1 MNLETPSYAAG
12 RILTRILPQ
21 DFMDSVMR
29 LAAVLYGRAAGKLEP
44 LRDNLR
50 AILAAEGRSD
60 EAEIRRLSNE
70 NLKNFAGN
78 LCDLA
83 YAGQLGELFIKQRVE
98 IRGLERLEEALSKKK
113 GVIIASAHVGNWELG
128 GMVLSRLGYP
138 FTALALGHR
147 QKSVNDAFQKK
158 RQENGIDVIFLGQD
172 LSRHAAG
179 HPAFMAGR
187 ACYAVLKVNG
197 ILAMVGDLLFGKEGI
212 PVDFLGRKILYPKGV
227 ARFSLATGAVI
238 LPTFFVQMSKKPRRY
253 LLEIGEALQGSS
265 EEELTQHF
273 ANKVEAVVKR
283 TPEQWFD
290 FKRFWE
296 PPSCLN

>member
-1 MNLETPSYAAG
+1 MSLKAPIYAAG
-12 RILTRILPQ
+12 RVLTRILPQ
-21 DFMDSVMR
+21 NFMDSVMR
-29 LAAVLYGRAAGKLEP
+29 LVAVPYGCATGKLEP

-50 AILAAEGRSD
+50 AVLASKGRSD
-60 EAEIRRLSNE
+60 ETEIRRLSNE
-70 NLKNFAGN
+70 NMKNFAGN

-83 YAGQLGELFIKQRVE
+83 YAGRLEESFIKERVE
-98 IRGLERLEEALSKKK
+98 ILGLDRLKEALSRKK

-138 FTALALGHR
+138 LTALALGHR
-147 QKSVNDAFQKK
+147 QRSVNDAFQKK
-158 RQENGIDVIFLGQD
+158 RQVNGIDVIFLGSGS
-172 LSRHAAG
+172 L
-179 HPAFMAGR
+179 R

-212 PVDFLGRKILYPKGV
+212 PVDFLDRKILYPKGI

-265 EEELTQHF
+265 EEELTQRF

-283 TPEQWFD
+283 TPEQWFN

-296 PPSCLN
+296 APSC